1 MSSVRVPGWL
11 PAAALL
17 LLLAACGAWSAS
29 RTSATFDETAHL
41 PAGITYLDRWDFRHN
56 PEHPPLAKAWAA
68 LPSWLSG
75 AVRPDY
81 RSPHWV
87 GSHVPPSD
95 PQRSRADQWKFGFE
109 LLNGGIGDPVR
120 KDPSRL
126 LVPARIAML
135 VPAILLCLLVRAWA
149 AELWGKRAGLLALAL
164 CALSP
169 ATLAHGSLVTTDLC
183 AALGF
188 AATLFAFR
196 HFTRAPGVRGAIL
209 TGLALGGALL
219 VKYSTLL
226 LGPILAVLAAVWVV
240 FGGEAGGPARRRAGA
255 AAAGLAAIF
264 ATAFLVLWAGYG
276 FRFSAVSDPGY
287 RLEWEMVRTDDP
299 ASRAILA
306 ARDARIL
313 PEAYLFGLAY
323 ARGGAARRLAFL
335 DGEESLVGWWRYFP
349 EAFLLKTP
357 LAFLALLLWAV
368 ASGVLRTRARSLEGW
383 YLALPAVLYL
393 AVSMVGNLNI
403 GHRHLMPVYPLLFV
417 AAGRAASFLEGPRP
431 RAIAAWAL
439 VAGCAVSFALTT
451 PRYLSYFNVL
461 GGGNR
466 GGWRHLVDSNIDWGQ
481 DLPALRSWIDR
492 NGGPAVHLAYFG
504 TADPKACGIPYRKV
518 KVVHDFYPAE
528 PSSRP
533 ASGDLLAVSV
543 TLLQGVYLDGEKE
556 FAEEAVRRGKVRAAS
571 VREWLAL
578 RDAAAREG
586 RRVPGIA
593 DWMVVSRIL
602 TEAERREIEAP
613 LLSTWMRRVRDTLE
627 PIGRAG
633 DSILIFRMP

>member
-1 MSSVRVPGWL
+1 MRIPDRL

-17 LLLAACGAWSAS
+17 LILVGCGVWSAS
-29 RTSATFDETAHL
+29 RMSATFDETAHL

-68 LPSWLSG
+68 LPLWFSG
-75 AVRPDY
+75 AARPDY
-81 RSPHWV
+81 GSPHWI
-87 GSHVPPSD
+87 GSHVPPGD
-95 PQRSRADQWKFGFE
+95 PRRSRADQWKFGFE

-120 KDPSRL
+120 RDPSRL
-126 LVPARIAML
+126 LFPARVAML
-135 VPAILLCLLVRAWA
+135 VPAILLCLLVQAWA
-149 AELWGKRAGLLALAL
+149 GELWGRRGGLLALGL
-164 CALSP
+164 CALAP
-169 ATLAHGSLVTTDLC
+169 ATLAHGSLVTTDLS

-188 AATLFAFR
+188 AAALFAFR
-196 HFTRAPGVRGAIL
+196 RFTKAPGAGRAIL
-209 TGLALGGALL
+209 AGAALGGALL

-226 LGPILAVLAAVWVV
+226 LGPILAVLAVVWAV
-240 FGGEAGGPARRRAGA
+240 FGDGAAGSRGRRAGA
-255 AAAGLAAIF
+255 AAAGLLAAF
-264 ATAFLVLWAGYG
+264 ATAFVVLWAGYG

-287 RLEWEMVRTDDP
+287 RLEWESVEPDDP

-306 ARDARIL
+306 ARDLRVL

-357 LAFLALLLWAV
+357 LAFLGLLLWSA
-368 ASGVLRTRARSLEGW
+368 ASGIRRARGRSLEGW
-383 YLALPAVLYL
+383 TLALPVAFYL
-393 AVSMVGNLNI
+393 AVSMAGNLNI

-417 AAGRAASFLEGPRP
+417 AAGRAASFFEGPRG
-431 RAIAAWAL
+431 RAVAAWAL
-439 VAGCAVSFALTT
+439 VAGCAASFAWTT
-451 PRYLSYFNVL
+451 PRYLSYFNAL

-466 GGWRHLVDSNIDWGQ
+466 GGWRHLVDSNVDWGQ
-481 DLPALRSWIDR
+481 DLPALRSWVDR
-492 NGGPAVHLAYFG
+492 NGGPTVHLAYFG
-504 TADPKACGIPYRKV
+504 TGDPKAYGIPYRKV
-518 KVVHDFYPAE
+518 KLVHDFRPAE

-533 ASGDLLAVSV
+533 SSGDLLAVSV
-543 TLLQGVYLDGEKE
+543 TLLQGVYLDGERE
-556 FAEEAVRRGKVRAAS
+556 FAEEAVRQGRAGAAR

-578 RDAAAREG
+578 RDASAREG

-593 DWMVVSRIL
+593 DWMVASRVL
-602 TEAERREIEAP
+602 TEAERREIERP

-633 DSILIFRMP
+633 DSIRIYRMP